1 MNKILRAPW
10 HDYTQ
15 RCIYMLTLN
24 KSPLVKDFGILC
36 GDYRIPAGQRGSA
49 FVSATETGTAIKA
62 VLRRFHTIEPNIRIL
77 QYALMPDHLHIL
89 LFVESPT
96 KEILGRIIAR
106 FKVEVDKELGIT
118 GVFTKGFNDQ
128 ILKGSRSL
136 DTLYTYLRD
145 NPRRLA
151 VRRANPEFFRRVN
164 SLKIGE
170 ENYQA
175 YGNFQLLECPFKEPV
190 VVHRADTPDIR
201 KQKHDLW
208 IYTAANGGVLVSPF
222 ISPAEKEIWAEA
234 EAAGGRF
241 IIITNEI
248 MAERYKPAAHDFE
261 QCEAGRLLIVSAN
274 LPGELSRQSCI
285 AMNALAK
292 FICEL

>member
-1 MNKILRAPW
+1 MITFSKHRECPYFGTLEYSLPENAFIALSSAGLIIKEQIETTPSFSPEIHI
-10 HDYTQ
+10 HDY
-15 RCIYMLTLN
+15 IIM
-24 KSPLVKDFGILC
+24 PDHVHILLQVSQPMKRHL
-36 GDYRIPAGQRGSA
+36 GDVIQ
-49 FVSATETGTAIKA
+49 AIKA
-62 VLRRFHTIEPNIRIL
+62 ASSSRIRKLTGNPTLLAFEEGFH
-77 QYALMPDHLHIL
+77 D
-89 LFVESPT
+89 
-96 KEILGRIIAR
+96 RIITNRKR
-106 FKVEVDKELGIT
+106 FEIV
-118 GVFTKGFNDQ
+118 
-128 ILKGSRSL
+128 S
-136 DTLYTYLRD
+136 TYLRD

-175 YGNFQLLECPFKEPV
+175 YGNFQLLECPFKEPA

-222 ISPAEKEIWAEA
+222 ISPAEKEIRAEA

-261 QCEAGRLLIVSAN
+261 LCKAGRLLIVSAN